1 MAAEMTQ
8 DPKLEQ
14 PVCFST
20 KSLNNFRVDS
30 NTVRCYP
37 WFMTSEY
44 SLEEL
49 AAEVQAWVEQHQ
61 IHPANGQSAEE
72 LTERTIRY
80 YRTLGLLD
88 PPLGSYA
95 KTFSEKHRLQLIA
108 IRLYQSQGLP
118 LRKIRDELYGK
129 SLEDLRALEKLTAKR
144 GGKSTPLAF
153 PFLPATAGESWSVVP
168 LAGDFLLV
176 SRTHLQLPRGVI
188 EKINQLLLSAVPK
201 AEIADKSERN

>member
-1 MAAEMTQ
+1 
-8 DPKLEQ
+8 
-14 PVCFST
+14 
-20 KSLNNFRVDS
+20 
-30 NTVRCYP
+30 
-37 WFMTSEY
+37 MTSEY

-49 AAEVQAWVEQHQ
+49 AAEVQAWAERHQ
-61 IHPANGQSAEE
+61 VHPANGQSAEE

-88 PPLGSYA
+88 PPQGSYA

-144 GGKSTPLAF
+144 GGKAAPMAF
-153 PFLPATAGESWSVVP
+153 PFLPITA
-168 LAGDFLLV
+168 
-176 SRTHLQLPRGVI
+176 
-188 EKINQLLLSAVPK
+188 
-201 AEIADKSERN
+201 SE